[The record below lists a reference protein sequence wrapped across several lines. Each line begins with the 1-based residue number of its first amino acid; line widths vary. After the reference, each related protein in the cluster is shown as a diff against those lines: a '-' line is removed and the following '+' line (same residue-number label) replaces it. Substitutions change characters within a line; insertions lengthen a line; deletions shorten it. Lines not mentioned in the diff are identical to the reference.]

1 MYIYYDWL
9 VKVAPF
15 YPMCKFP
22 ASFCTPMENAWP
34 EGEISWEE
42 GLLFLYLLIRVVN
55 ADLWKEPLELSKG

>member
-9 VKVAPF
+9 VKVAPL
-15 YPMCKFP
+15 YPICKFP

-42 GLLFLYLLIRVVN
+42 GLLFYIYWFVWSVLIMEGAFRV
-55 ADLWKEPLELSKG
+55 K